1 MSQRRLLG
9 ASRCDRIGL
18 PREECHARSAGLLAH
33 RRRCDRRRQSQEIE
47 AGDRLPSIAELRDR
61 YGVSHGTV
69 QMSYARLEALRV
81 IRRQQG
87 KGVFVTDPKT
97 WMREP

>member
-1 MSQRRLLG
+1 MREVP
-9 ASRCDRIGL
+9 DYWRIADDVIADVRGTKL
-18 PREECHARSAGLLAH
+18 KP
-33 RRRCDRRRQSQEIE
+33 
-47 AGDRLPSIAELRDR
+47 GDKLPSIAELRDR
-61 YGVSHGTV
+61 YRVSHGTV
-69 QMSYARLEALRV
+69 QMAYARLEALRV

>member
-1 MSQRRLLG
+1 MADDVIADVKSKRLK
-9 ASRCDRIGL
+9 
-18 PREECHARSAGLLAH
+18 P
-33 RRRCDRRRQSQEIE
+33 
-47 AGDRLPSIAELRDR
+47 GDRLPSIAELRATYD
-61 YGVSHGTV
+61 VSHGTV
-69 QMSYARLEALRV
+69 QMAYARLEALRV

>member
-1 MSQRRLLG
+1 
-9 ASRCDRIGL
+9 
-18 PREECHARSAGLLAH
+18 
-33 RRRCDRRRQSQEIE
+33 
-47 AGDRLPSIAELRDR
+47 
-61 YGVSHGTV
+61 
-69 QMSYARLEALRV
+69 LEALRV

>member
-1 MSQRRLLG
+1 MREVP
-9 ASRCDRIGL
+9 DYWRIADDVIADVESKKL
-18 PREECHARSAGLLAH
+18 KP
-33 RRRCDRRRQSQEIE
+33 
-47 AGDRLPSIAELRDR
+47 GDRLPSIAELRATYD
-61 YGVSHGTV
+61 VSHGTV
-69 QMSYARLEALRV
+69 QMAYARLEALRV

>member
-1 MSQRRLLG
+1 MPESAEYL
-9 ASRCDRIGL
+9 RIAD
-18 PREECHARSAGLLAH
+18 EVIANVRSGKLKP
-33 RRRCDRRRQSQEIE
+33 
-47 AGDRLPSIAELRDR
+47 GDRLPSVAETRTAYR
-61 YGVSHGTV
+61 VSYGTV
-69 QMSYARLEALRV
+69 QLAYVRLEALRV

>member
-1 MSQRRLLG
+1 MREVP
-9 ASRCDRIGL
+9 DYWRI
-18 PREECHARSAGLLAH
+18 ADDVIADVRSKKLKP
-33 RRRCDRRRQSQEIE
+33 
-47 AGDRLPSIAELRDR
+47 GDRLPSIAELREN

-69 QMSYARLEALRV
+69 QMAYARLEALRV
-81 IRRQQG
+81 IRRHQG

>member
-1 MSQRRLLG
+1 MREVP
-9 ASRCDRIGL
+9 DYWRI
-18 PREECHARSAGLLAH
+18 ADDVIADVRSKKLTP
-33 RRRCDRRRQSQEIE
+33 
-47 AGDRLPSIAELRDR
+47 GDKLPSIAELRENYR
-61 YGVSHGTV
+61 VSHGTV
-69 QMSYARLEALRV
+69 QMAYARLEALRV

>member
-1 MSQRRLLG
+1 MREVP
-9 ASRCDRIGL
+9 DYWRIADDVIADVSGKKL
-18 PREECHARSAGLLAH
+18 KP
-33 RRRCDRRRQSQEIE
+33 
-47 AGDRLPSIAELRDR
+47 GDKLPSIAELRAR
-61 YGVSHGTV
+61 YRVSHGTV
-69 QMSYARLEALRV
+69 QMAYARLEALRV

>member
-1 MSQRRLLG
+1 MREVP
-9 ASRCDRIGL
+9 DYWRI
-18 PREECHARSAGLLAH
+18 ADDVIADVRSNKLKP
-33 RRRCDRRRQSQEIE
+33 
-47 AGDRLPSIAELRDR
+47 GDKLPSIVELRENYR
-61 YGVSHGTV
+61 VSHGTV
-69 QMSYARLEALRV
+69 QMAYARLEALRV

>member
-1 MSQRRLLG
+1 MREVP
-9 ASRCDRIGL
+9 DYWRI
-18 PREECHARSAGLLAH
+18 ADDVIADVRSNKLTP
-33 RRRCDRRRQSQEIE
+33 
-47 AGDRLPSIAELRDR
+47 GDKLPSISELREK
-61 YGVSHGTV
+61 YNVSHGTV
-69 QMSYARLEALRV
+69 QMAYARLEALRI

>member
-1 MSQRRLLG
+1 MREVPDYWRIADDVIADVRSNKLKPG
-9 ASRCDRIGL
+9 AK
-18 PREECHARSAGLLAH
+18 
-33 RRRCDRRRQSQEIE
+33 
-47 AGDRLPSIAELRDR
+47 LPSIAELRET

-69 QMSYARLEALRV
+69 QMAYARLEALRV

-87 KGVFVTDPKT
+87 KGVFVNDPAL

>member
-1 MSQRRLLG
+1 MREVP
-9 ASRCDRIGL
+9 DYWRIADDVIADVRTKKVK
-18 PREECHARSAGLLAH
+18 P
-33 RRRCDRRRQSQEIE
+33 
-47 AGDRLPSIAELRDR
+47 GDRLPSIAELRQR
-61 YGVSHGTV
+61 YDVSHGTV
-69 QMSYARLEALRV
+69 QMAYARLEALRV

>member
-1 MSQRRLLG
+1 MR
-9 ASRCDRIGL
+9 DVPDYWRIADDVIADVKSKKL
-18 PREECHARSAGLLAH
+18 RP
-33 RRRCDRRRQSQEIE
+33 
-47 AGDRLPSIAELRDR
+47 GDRLPSIADTRATYD
-61 YGVSHGTV
+61 VSHGTV
-69 QMSYARLEALRV
+69 QMAYARLEALRV